1 MILDKIIY
9 VKMNAKHISKY
20 REMGYDCVVGEL
32 TPIKIED
39 LPKYS
44 KSIVLVSCDICENNS
59 TLNYNIYNKSIEKNG
74 FYRCVVCGRESAKKT
89 CLFKYGVDNPT
100 KLKKISEKISINY
113 KNKSDFEKELMK
125 ENQKNTSF
133 DKYGTWFVNTSSYKK
148 KVKETSIEKYGVDD
162 YRKSD
167 VFKNKVRDIIYERY
181 GVLNLSHMTHEF
193 KKSWFG
199 NKINGLHQPSN
210 LKYQGTYELDF
221 IEKYYNKV
229 VIEKINPIQY
239 KLNENNHY
247 YHPDFYLPKY
257 NLIVEVKSS
266 YTYESDLDKNLAKKE
281 YSIKNGFNF
290 IFIIDKNYSELESIL
305 LESTPDNQIISIC

>member
-167 VFKNKVRDIIYERY
+167 VFKNKVRDTIYERY

-257 NLIVEVKSS
+257 KLIVEVKSS

-290 IFIIDKNYSELESIL
+290 IFIIDKNYSELESIFF
-305 LESTPDNQIISIC
+305 ERSPNN

>member
-290 IFIIDKNYSELESIL
+290 IFIIDKNYSELESIFF
-305 LESTPDNQIISIC
+305 ERSPNN

>member
-1 MILDKIIY
+1 MILDKIVY
-9 VKMNAKHISKY
+9 VKMNSKHISKY
-20 REMGYDCVVGEL
+20 RELGYDCVVGKL

-44 KSIVLVSCDICENNS
+44 KCRINVICDFCNSKSEVLYINYTK
-59 TLNYNIYNKSIEKNG
+59 TLDKFDK
-74 FYRCVVCGRESAKKT
+74 YRCYDCGRNAIKQT
-89 CLFKYGVDNPT
+89 CFDRYGVDNPT
-100 KLKKISEKISINY
+100 KLKKISEKISLNY

-133 DKYGTWFVNTSSYKK
+133 DKYGTWFVNTQSYKK

-167 VFKNKVRDIIYERY
+167 MFKNKVRNTIYERY

-221 IEKYYNKV
+221 IEKYYNSV
-229 VIEKINPIQY
+229 VIEKANPIQY
-239 KLNENNHY
+239 KLNENIHY
-247 YHPDFYLPKY
+247 YHPDFYLPEY
-257 NLIVEVKSS
+257 NLIIEVKSS
-266 YTYESDLDKNLAKKE
+266 YTYELDLCKNLAKRE
-281 YSIKNGFNF
+281 YSIKSGFNF
-290 IFIIDKNYSELESIL
+290 IFIIDKDYSELESFL
-305 LESTPDNQIISIC
+305 NLYPKDQKY

>member
-167 VFKNKVRDIIYERY
+167 VFKNKVRDTIYERY
-181 GVLNLSHMTHEF
+181 GVLNLSHMTHDF

-221 IEKYYNKV
+221 IEKYYNMV
-229 VIEKINPIQY
+229 VIEKTSPIQY
-239 KLNENNHY
+239 QLNENTHY

-257 NLIVEVKSS
+257 NLIVEVKST
-266 YTYESDLDKNLAKKE
+266 YTYEYDLDKNIAKKE
-281 YSIKNGFNF
+281 YSIKSGFNF
-290 IFIIDKNYSELESIL
+290 IFIIDKDYSQLESIL
-305 LESTPDNQIISIC
+305 LKLTTDN